1 MLSYFISMFHAHFD
15 HDKKKVVLLLNR
27 KKRFFLIFLVCLV
40 FISAYDLTNIVQ
52 NKEDKYNTNF
62 FHFPKGWFN
71 TTHARGIHM
80 TSQNNNNHL
89 PDRSEVKEE
98 NKWRLEDIFES
109 VDSWNKEFE
118 AVKKEIPKLAQF
130 KGKLA
135 HSADVLYEALTFQD
149 QLSEKLGKLYTYA
162 HMKYDEDTT
171 NSSFQALNDKAS
183 NLFTQLSS
191 TSAYIV
197 PEILSIQEDKLQQF
211 ILEKEE
217 LKLYSHA
224 LEEINKERP
233 HILSEEQEALLA
245 EASEP
250 LSTSSTTFSMFN
262 NADISFP
269 SVKDEN
275 GEEKKITHGNF
286 STFLNSDDRE
296 VRKNAFKAVYKTYDQ
311 YKNTLASTLSGS
323 IKKDNFYAKVRHYK
337 SAREAALSRN
347 SIPEEVYDNLIDT
360 VHQYLPLLHRYI
372 ELRKKVL
379 KLDEVHNYDLY
390 TPLVKDAGMK
400 LTYDEA
406 KDYMLK
412 GLAPLG
418 EEYVSVLKEGLE
430 NRWVDVYEN
439 KGKRSGAYS
448 SGSYGTNPYILMNWQ
463 NNIDNL
469 FTLAHEFGHSVHS
482 YYTRKHQPYPY
493 GNYSIFVA
501 EVAST
506 TNEALLGEYLL
517 NHLEDKKQRLYVLNH
532 LLEGFRGTVFRQT
545 MFAEFEH
552 LIHVKAQE
560 GEALTPEFMT
570 NLYYDLNKKY
580 FGDGMVVDKE
590 IGLEWTRIPHFYYN
604 YYVYQYATGYS
615 AAQALSKQI
624 LEEGKPAVERY
635 TDFLKAGSSDYP
647 INVLKKAGVDM
658 ASKEPIEAACQLFEE
673 KLKEMEEL
681 ISKTGE

>member
-1 MLSYFISMFHAHFD
+1 
-15 HDKKKVVLLLNR
+15 
-27 KKRFFLIFLVCLV
+27 
-40 FISAYDLTNIVQ
+40 
-52 NKEDKYNTNF
+52 
-62 FHFPKGWFN
+62 
-71 TTHARGIHM
+71 
-80 TSQNNNNHL
+80 
-89 PDRSEVKEE
+89 
-98 NKWRLEDIFES
+98 
-109 VDSWNKEFE
+109 
-118 AVKKEIPKLAQF
+118 
-130 KGKLA
+130 
-135 HSADVLYEALTFQD
+135 
-149 QLSEKLGKLYTYA
+149 
-162 HMKYDEDTT
+162 
-171 NSSFQALNDKAS
+171 
-183 NLFTQLSS
+183 
-191 TSAYIV
+191 
-197 PEILSIQEDKLQQF
+197 
-211 ILEKEE
+211 
-217 LKLYSHA
+217 
-224 LEEINKERP
+224 
-233 HILSEEQEALLA
+233 
-245 EASEP
+245 
-250 LSTSSTTFSMFN
+250 
-262 NADISFP
+262 
-269 SVKDEN
+269 
-275 GEEKKITHGNF
+275 
-286 STFLNSDDRE
+286 RE

-604 YYVYQYATGYS
+604 YY
-615 AAQALSKQI
+615 
-624 LEEGKPAVERY
+624 
-635 TDFLKAGSSDYP
+635 
-647 INVLKKAGVDM
+647 
-658 ASKEPIEAACQLFEE
+658 
-673 KLKEMEEL
+673 
-681 ISKTGE
+681 